1 MNEKWNEFLKGN
13 NLALASLYKN
23 LFQPLLFGSIKYTRD
38 LEISRDI
45 ISELFTIL
53 LETSLEDRCSKWKEV
68 REVEA
73 FLTIII
79 RNKSIDSIRTKT
91 NRNKLGNDLIKNQAT
106 KTENEY
112 IYEDYKEK
120 CISHLNDVEKV
131 LILLH
136 LDGYKNQEIGVK
148 LNYTEKTV
156 RNKLSLSRKKLVY
169 FWKNL
174 IILIVWSILN

>member
-1 MNEKWNEFLKGN
+1 MNEKWTQFINGN
-13 NLALASLYKN
+13 DLALASLYKN
-23 LFQPLLFGSIKYTRD
+23 LFQPLLFISIKYTHD

-45 ISELFTIL
+45 VSELFTAL
-53 LETSLEDRCSKWKEV
+53 LETSLEDRSKKWKKV
-68 REVEA
+68 REVKA

-79 RNKSIDSIRTKT
+79 RNKSIDAIRTKT
-91 NRNKLGNDLIKNQAT
+91 NRNKLGNDWIKNQVT
-106 KTENEY
+106 KTENDY
-112 IYEDYKEK
+112 IYEDYIEK
-120 CISHLNDVEKV
+120 CISHLNDDEKV

-148 LNYTEKTV
+148 FNHTEKTI

-174 IILIVWSILN
+174 IILIVWSILS